1 LLDTIYFI
9 KYKVVMNKKL
19 LNQAIKK
26 AKNQNRLAIAI
37 GVSRSFINQVVKGVR
52 PMSPELAK
60 KLTLFMES

>member
-1 LLDTIYFI
+1 
-9 KYKVVMNKKL
+9 MNKKL

-26 AKNQNRLAIAI
+26 AKNQNRLAISI

-52 PMSPELAK
+52 PMSPELAN